1 MDESE
6 VIHMAK
12 RIAQEEGWL
21 WVEPV
26 RVELIGEVWILRT
39 NYHERG
45 QNIQIEIIDSTGKVL
60 TKRFNNR

>member
-12 RIAQEEGWL
+12 RIAQEEGWI

>member
-26 RVELIGEVWILRT
+26 RVELNGEVWILRT
-39 NYHERG
+39 NYKERG

-60 TKRFNNR
+60 TKRFINK